1 MSSRQCPTQRVVNA
15 LWPCSRHDARRQ
27 TNGARPRHPLRAAV
41 PPSAVQVR
49 RTLRLL
55 YHISPS
61 SACCRAAAT
70 PPPHRTCAALCWQL
84 STTATTK
91 LFSMRNPKPSGR
103 SAHPEKSPVR
113 EVSPSREAA
122 RGSDLAALPAAGVQ
136 RCRTLLFRP
145 SGSCVSWSHLQRRVA
160 PSTLTS
166 RPASTARAA
175 VYRAATRS
183 LSVKAATA

>member
-15 LWPCSRHDARRQ
+15 LCCPTQTRVHVPPFRRPPFRYGGLCASS
-27 TNGARPRHPLRAAV
+27 TTLVPAPRAAV
-41 PPSAVQVR
+41 
-49 RTLRLL
+49 LL
-55 YHISPS
+55 
-61 SACCRAAAT
+61 
-70 PPPHRTCAALCWQL
+70 PHRRHTCAALCWQL

-103 SAHPEKSPVR
+103 SAHPEKSPLR
-113 EVSPSREAA
+113 EVSSSREAA

-160 PSTLTS
+160 LSTPTS
-166 RPASTARAA
+166 RLASTAKAAVFRAA
-175 VYRAATRS
+175 NRS
-183 LSVKAATA
+183 LSVKAAIA

>member
-1 MSSRQCPTQRVVNA
+1 MVFHSTPKTARGEAVFDREKSTRLKHDPPTHHRRPPFRCGG
-15 LWPCSRHDARRQ
+15 PC
-27 TNGARPRHPLRAAV
+27 G
-41 PPSAVQVR
+41 
-49 RTLRLL
+49 
-55 YHISPS
+55 S
-61 SACCRAAAT
+61 SATLVSA
-70 PPPHRTCAALCWQL
+70 PLLLPHRRHTCAALCWQL

-136 RCRTLLFRP
+136 QCRTLLLRP

-183 LSVKAATA
+183 LSVKAAIA

>member
-1 MSSRQCPTQRVVNA
+1 MFHSTPKTARGEAVFDREKSTRLSRPTHA
-15 LWPCSRHDARRQ
+15 P
-27 TNGARPRHPLRAAV
+27 
-41 PPSAVQVR
+41 PPSAVPVR
-49 RTLRLL
+49 RALRLL
-55 YHISPS
+55 CHTSLS
-61 SACCRAAAT
+61 SGAAVLL
-70 PPPHRTCAALCWQL
+70 PHRRHTCAALCWQL